1 MSDQA
6 KTAETKEA
14 QPEAGSGNRHKRVLF
29 GHVVSNK
36 MDKTCV
42 VQVSRRYRH
51 PRYKKYIN
59 ERVRYKAHDE
69 RNEANVGDRV
79 CIVESRPLSRDKRW
93 RLKDVLERA
102 PTV

>member
-1 MSDQA
+1 MSTDVREAEEA
-6 KTAETKEA
+6 KHRDRA
-14 QPEAGSGNRHKRVLF
+14 RRILY

-36 MDKTCV
+36 MDKTIV
-42 VQVSRRYRH
+42 VQVSRRFKH
-51 PRYKKYIN
+51 PRYKKYVN

-79 CIVESRPLSRDKRW
+79 SIIESRPISRDKRW

-102 PTV
+102 PIV